1 MMGDRRI
8 AQIVTSQGELYFYT
22 HIRGKELPMHGQIA
36 LDYAATRQHDEPYAL
51 KIVLDQLIKLS
62 ESRDREVNAGI
73 MFNTDTL
80 EDEYSDP
87 FSVII
92 DLTTWRVTYYTE
104 GMDYFKEFEVND
116 G

>member
-36 LDYAATRQHDEPYAL
+36 LDMAVTRQNDESYAL
-51 KIVLDQLIKLS
+51 KIVLDQLIRLS
-62 ESRDREVNAGI
+62 ESRDTEVNAGI
-73 MFNTDTL
+73 MFNADTL
-80 EDEYSDP
+80 EDEYSAP

-92 DLTTWRVTYYTE
+92 DLTTWKVSQFTE
-104 GMDYFKEFEVND
+104 AMDYFKELEVND
-116 G
+116 E

>member
-36 LDYAATRQHDEPYAL
+36 LDMAVTRWDHEEYAL
-51 KIVLDQLIKLS
+51 KIVLDQLIRLS
-62 ESRDREVNAGI
+62 ESRDKEDNAGI
-73 MFNTDTL
+73 VFNADTL
-80 EDEYSDP
+80 EDEYSEP

-92 DLTTWRVTYYTE
+92 DLTTWKVTQFTE
-104 GMDYFKEFEVND
+104 GMDYFEEVND

>member
-22 HIRGKELPMHGQIA
+22 HIRGKELPLHGQIA
-36 LDYAATRQHDEPYAL
+36 LDYAVTRQNDESYAL

-62 ESRDREVNAGI
+62 ESRDTEVNAGI
-73 MFNTDTL
+73 MFTPDS
-80 EDEYSDP
+80 EDEYSEP

-104 GMDYFKEFEVND
+104 GMDYFGEVK
-116 G
+116 

>member
-36 LDYAATRQHDEPYAL
+36 LDMAVMRWDDEPYAL
-51 KIVLDQLIKLS
+51 KIVLDQLLKLS